1 MGGITDVFDVRE
13 NPDPKKYDHI
23 VVGGSIRS
31 HAVSKEMQD
40 YLAKNKGALKDKIRG
55 FFCVQQQTMP
65 AVISEGNYCPT
76 GMLRESLL
84 SIKPDR
90 Y

>member
-55 FFCVQQQTMP
+55 FFCVQGNMKNPVGAENVKQQTMP
-65 AVISEGNYCPT
+65 AVKSEGN
-76 GMLRESLL
+76 
-84 SIKPDR
+84 
-90 Y
+90 